1 MGKQP
6 PYIVGGTIQPLPPL
20 QPRRER
26 YYRLASGTTACPYKR
41 YYRFPS
47 RYCRWAQSGTTAVV
61 RAVLPHTSG
70 TTAPTAATTAAEP
83 DTRKPRL
90 ESRRYQRGTGAVLPL
105 MAMGGTTA
113 VGQRYYCLW
122 RYAVLPL
129 RSSGTTAGA
138 NLMPQPQKQRILQG
152 KPELL

>member
-1 MGKQP
+1 MS
-6 PYIVGGTIQPLPPL
+6 GTTAG
-20 QPRRER
+20 
-26 YYRLASGTTACPYKR
+26 ASGTTVGR
-41 YYRFPS
+41 
-47 RYCRWAQSGTTAVV
+47 SGTAAWPSGT
-61 RAVLPHTSG
+61 RGGGTAVLPHTSG

-105 MAMGGTTA
+105 MAIGGTTV
-113 VGQRYYCLW
+113 VGRRYYRLW

-138 NLMPQPQKQRILQG
+138 NLMPSP
-152 KPELL
+152 